1 MYLRIKL
8 PTWFSS
14 KNAVLKM
21 RNLPS
26 FSWWFQLENNSVL
39 AIDCL
44 PENSPEMEVAL
55 FPTVEDAIKRKRE
68 MAANEGW
75 EIIEDYL
82 EDAKGG
88 N

>member
-1 MYLRIKL
+1 MYMTIKL

-21 RNLPS
+21 SNLPS
-26 FSWWFQLENNSVL
+26 LSWWFQLENDSVL
-39 AIDCL
+39 AIDYL

-55 FPTVEDAIKRKRE
+55 FPTVEDAIKRKQE
-68 MAANEGW
+68 MTANEGW
-75 EIIEDYL
+75 EIIEDCL
-82 EDAKGG
+82 ENAKGG